1 MANSKWSDD
10 QFLNQMRQMG
20 DPLADACIAR
30 LAADADRSNFTHAF
44 RYLNANDAPVP
55 SGLPQPLQDF
65 FRDTGELPG
74 GLTAF
79 DLRRVQRGEGVF
91 MRNAFVSALVLL
103 AKSLPEGYQ
112 APCLAQS
119 LCFTENLSQKPYKRL
134 LGVLQMLINVSTQGS
149 MSQLGKTIVT
159 AQKMRLL
166 HAGIRH
172 LVREHM
178 PNAKEYQ
185 ARYGVPVNLED
196 MLGTIM
202 GFSLLVVDGLKTLKV
217 PLKDE
222 DAEDYYYMWRVFAQ
236 LVGIHP
242 PGRPDSIDFL
252 PATLTEAREFYAA
265 YRRRHFKAAPDNPQG
280 LLLTEANLD
289 MLNRMLPQT
298 PLRRLGMKIVPRI
311 YMFDLMGPDGFS
323 RSGLKPVRFL
333 YLTKFCLKCL
343 PWIWMKL
350 WKDGDRLLKTSSV
363 HENLARIFFQRLIVE
378 GRGGEVTFLIPLDMR
393 DLRDLA

>member
-1 MANSKWSDD
+1 
-10 QFLNQMRQMG
+10 
-20 DPLADACIAR
+20 
-30 LAADADRSNFTHAF
+30 
-44 RYLNANDAPVP
+44 
-55 SGLPQPLQDF
+55 
-65 FRDTGELPG
+65 
-74 GLTAF
+74 
-79 DLRRVQRGEGVF
+79 
-91 MRNAFVSALVLL
+91 
-103 AKSLPEGYQ
+103 
-112 APCLAQS
+112 
-119 LCFTENLSQKPYKRL
+119 
-134 LGVLQMLINVSTQGS
+134 MLINVSTQGS